1 MPPKSRGDGGKLSRR
16 AALALIAGG
25 GILGLTGTGAFD
37 TVNANRGFDV
47 STADDDSAL
56 LGFEKK
62 QTSGV
67 DGSTIELI
75 ELTNQVGQDL
85 DSVSVEII
93 GSSGPIA
100 SLTAPDSLATDSSDQ
115 ITADLSCG
123 GRPTVDIRITASGSD
138 QEVELIRS
146 VEVNCIT
153 ICGERTIPAGC
164 VNNAVPKSGKDTP
177 CSVRINKQNQYS
189 KIVSNVTIGGA
200 LDVSNSGNQVDI
212 TLTDGTVISDYL
224 KVDTSDQ
231 IDFDLDAS
239 AEIQNGAKFMTDSQI
254 KPHING
260 DIGGGICIESGGVN
274 NFSSDNGNI
283 AGIVSI
289 DSTSQVKLDTLTGLS
304 TEGIKVASQGQVKIK
319 KLKRSTIGGKI
330 TIDSPGG
337 QVKIQDLNE
346 TTVDEGITISSDS
359 QVNISKLI
367 NEATVGGDIDIS
379 SDSQV
384 KISKLNSAVINGVT
398 INSQGQVKI
407 QELVASTVRG
417 DINVDSPNGQVK
429 IKDIEQTT
437 IDGDVDISSDSQVT
451 ISLKEGATITGD
463 IRIESDSQVKISL
476 KDGTA
481 IKGNVTIDTPSGV
494 KLDCANIEGEITVN
508 GSANPC

>member
-1 MPPKSRGDGGKLSRR
+1 MAPTSRGGGGKLSRR

-25 GILGLTGTGAFD
+25 GILGFTGTGAFD

-67 DGSTIELI
+67 DGSTIELV
-75 ELTNQVGQDL
+75 ELTNRVGQDL

-93 GSSGPIA
+93 GTSGPIA
-100 SLTAPDSLATDSSDQ
+100 SLTAPDSLATNSSDR

-123 GRPTVDIRITASGSD
+123 GRPTVDMRITASGSD

-164 VNNAVPKSGKDTP
+164 VDDAVPKNGKDTP

-189 KIVSNVTIGGA
+189 KIISNVTIGGA

-260 DIGGGICIESGGVN
+260 DIGGGICIKSGGVN

-346 TTVDEGITISSDS
+346 TTVD
-359 QVNISKLI
+359 
-367 NEATVGGDIDIS
+367 GGIDIS

-384 KISKLNSAVINGVT
+384 KISKLNSALINGVT
-398 INSQGQVKI
+398 VNSQGQVKI

-437 IDGDVDISSDSQVT
+437 IDGDVDISSDSQVK
-451 ISLKEGATITGD
+451 ISLKEDATITGD

>member
-164 VNNAVPKSGKDTP
+164 VNDAVPKSGKDTP

-289 DSTSQVKLDTLTGLS
+289 DSTSQVKLNKLTGLS
-304 TEGIKVASQGQVKIK
+304 TEGIKVESQGQVKFQ
-319 KLKRSTIGGKI
+319 KLERSTIGGKI

-346 TTVDEGITISSDS
+346 TTVD
-359 QVNISKLI
+359 
-367 NEATVGGDIDIS
+367 GDIDIS

-384 KISKLNSAVINGVT
+384 EISKLNNTSTNGLIIT
-398 INSQGQVKI
+398 SQGQVKI
-407 QELVASTVRG
+407 QDLEGSNIKG

-429 IKDIEQTT
+429 IKDIERTT

-451 ISLKEGATITGD
+451 ISLKEDATITGD

>member
-239 AEIQNGAKFMTDSQI
+239 AEIQNGAKFVTDSQI
-254 KPHING
+254 NPNIDGKIE
-260 DIGGGICIESGGVN
+260 GGICIESGEVN
-274 NFSSDNGNI
+274 KLSSNGGEVTGPI
-283 AGIVSI
+283 LI
-289 DSTSQVKLDTLTGLS
+289 DSTDQIKINRLENSSIEKLDLSSGGQVQVKAQAS
-304 TEGIKVASQGQVKIK
+304 TINGDIDIDSPSGQVKILRNFK
-319 KLKRSTIGGKI
+319 KSTISGDI
-330 TIDSPGG
+330 T
-337 QVKIQDLNE
+337 V
-346 TTVDEGITISSDS
+346 TSDS
-359 QVNISKLI
+359 QVDINPRKTTINGNIDATSDSQITIKPKGTTI
-367 NEATVGGDIDIS
+367 NGDIDAT
-379 SDSQV
+379 SDSQITIDPKKTNINGDVNITSNSQV
-384 KISKLNSAVINGVT
+384 KIRPGN
-398 INSQGQVKI
+398 Q
-407 QELVASTVRG
+407 
-417 DINVDSPNGQVK
+417 
-429 IKDIEQTT
+429 
-437 IDGDVDISSDSQVT
+437 
-451 ISLKEGATITGD
+451 ATITGD
-463 IRIESDSQVKISL
+463 
-476 KDGTA
+476 
-481 IKGNVTIDTPSGV
+481 VTIDTPGGV
-494 KLDCANIEGEITVN
+494 QINCSNIEGEITVN
-508 GSANPC
+508 GGSTNPC

>member
-346 TTVDEGITISSDS
+346 TTVD
-359 QVNISKLI
+359 
-367 NEATVGGDIDIS
+367 GGIDIS

-384 KISKLNSAVINGVT
+384 KISKLNSAVINGIT
-398 INSQGQVKI
+398 ITSQGQVKI

-451 ISLKEGATITGD
+451 ISLKEDATITGD

>member
-1 MPPKSRGDGGKLSRR
+1 MAPTSRGGGGKLSRR

-25 GILGLTGTGAFD
+25 GILGFTGTGAFD

-67 DGSTIELI
+67 DGSTIELV
-75 ELTNQVGQDL
+75 ELTNRVGQDL

-93 GSSGPIA
+93 GTSGPIA
-100 SLTAPDSLATDSSDQ
+100 SLTAPDSLATNSSGR

-123 GRPTVDIRITASGSD
+123 GRPTVDMRITASGSD

-164 VNNAVPKSGKDTP
+164 VDDAVPKNGKDTP
-177 CSVRINKQNQYS
+177 CSVRINEQNQYS
-189 KIVSNVTIGGA
+189 KIISNVTIGGA

-239 AEIQNGAKFMTDSQI
+239 AEIQNGVKFMTDSQI

-260 DIGGGICIESGGVN
+260 DVGGGICIESGGVN

-346 TTVDEGITISSDS
+346 TTVD
-359 QVNISKLI
+359 
-367 NEATVGGDIDIS
+367 GGIDIS

-384 KISKLNSAVINGVT
+384 KISKLNSALINGVT

-407 QELVASTVRG
+407 QELVASTVKG

-437 IDGDVDISSDSQVT
+437 IDGDIDISSDSQVT
-451 ISLKEGATITGD
+451 ISLKEGATITGNV
-463 IRIESDSQVKISL
+463 RIESDSQVKISL

>member
-1 MPPKSRGDGGKLSRR
+1 MAPKSKGDGGKLSRR
-16 AALALIAGG
+16 AAVALIAGG
-25 GILGLTGTGAFD
+25 GILGFTGTGAFD

-56 LGFEKK
+56 LGFERK

-123 GRPTVDIRITASGSD
+123 GRPTVDIRITASGSG
-138 QEVELIRS
+138 QEIELIRS

-153 ICGERTIPAGC
+153 ICGKRTIPAGC
-164 VNNAVPKSGKDTP
+164 VNNAVPKSGEDTP

-212 TLTDGTVISDYL
+212 SLTDGTVVSDYL
-224 KVDTSDQ
+224 KIDTSDQ
-231 IDFDLDAS
+231 IDFDLDAT
-239 AEIQNGAKFMTDSQI
+239 AEIQNGAKFVTDSQI
-254 KPHING
+254 KPDING
-260 DIGGGICIESGGVN
+260 KIKGGICIESGGVN
-274 NFSSDNGNI
+274 NFSSDNGTI
-283 AGIVSI
+283 DGIVSI
-289 DSTSQVKLDTLTGLS
+289 DSTSQVKLRKLTGVS
-304 TEGIKVASQGQVKIK
+304 TEGIQIASQGQVKIQ
-319 KLKRSTIGGKI
+319 KLKRSTVGGNI
-330 TIDSPGG
+330 DIDSPGG
-337 QVKIQDLNE
+337 QVKMQSLE
-346 TTVDEGITISSDS
+346 RTTID
-359 QVNISKLI
+359 
-367 NEATVGGDIDIS
+367 GDIDIS

-384 KISKLNSAVINGVT
+384 EISKLNNTSTKGLTV
-398 INSQGQVKI
+398 NSQGQVKV
-407 QELVASTVRG
+407 QDLEKSTIEG
-417 DINVDSPNGQVK
+417 DINIESPNGQVK
-429 IKDIEQTT
+429 IQNVERTT

-451 ISLKEGATITGD
+451 ISLKKGATITGD
-463 IRIESDSQVKISL
+463 IRIESDSQVKINL
-476 KDGTA
+476 KSGTA
-481 IKGNVTIDTPSGV
+481 IEGNVTVDTPSGV
-494 KLDCANIEGEITVN
+494 KVDCSNIEGDITVN
-508 GSANPC
+508 GSTNPC